1 MCPPPPPPHPRFNFG
16 ALPPL
21 QAGDT
26 PSLSFHDAQPG
37 DAAFVGTSSAA
48 EPGKGGGSHGTSSS
62 AVLRNDRAVRSATV
76 EAERRLAKRAAGVRH
91 SKINARR
98 KANR

>member
-1 MCPPPPPPHPRFNFG
+1 MVSLFPLPPRFTFG
-16 ALPPL
+16 ALAPL
-21 QAGDT
+21 DDGDT
-26 PSLSFHDAQPG
+26 PSLSFHAAQPG
-37 DAAFVGTSSAA
+37 DAAYTGAAASSS
-48 EPGKGGGSHGTSSS
+48 KGSGSHGVASG
-62 AVLRNDRAVRSATV
+62 AVLSSDRTVRSATV